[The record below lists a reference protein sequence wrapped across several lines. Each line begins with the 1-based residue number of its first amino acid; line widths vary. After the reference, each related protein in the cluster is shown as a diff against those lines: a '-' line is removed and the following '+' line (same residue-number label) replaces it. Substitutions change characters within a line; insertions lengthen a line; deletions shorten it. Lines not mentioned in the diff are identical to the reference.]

1 FSANFGP
8 QMGALFWIPGGEL
21 MGVWPAAGE
30 FLQSIGKW
38 FYDLYDQAL
47 AEGGAVMR
55 ETITEGEGGRGR
67 LWYLRSFHE
76 MVVLPL
82 LALMAVGAVLC
93 ARDKG
98 TRGRMLVVVI
108 VLYFSMTILM
118 GSKDHR
124 LYLPILPVMATLV
137 GRGFAALS
145 GTGRVRFVLTALVRT
160 SGDTT
165 GHSHDVTSLPTD
177 KMPDDV
183 EPFRFSGPGS
193 EMFTFWD
200 HVERRPVLK
209 ISNSTSRDPIC
220 REWFRFH
227 PTAKFKDPFLDAA
240 RPLMMLDTFGY
251 RAARQKYPDHTLF
264 APNLDTSAW
273 FHDIEAQTDWMLIEH
288 TNPVARDGVMFVD
301 GRVWSESGKLVAGG
315 SAQLLQLE
323 RN

>member
-1 FSANFGP
+1 MTSPSSPQIHQQSISLDAATSLAGDDGNFEIELSDRWQLWGPSGGYLSAI
-8 QMGALFWIPGGEL
+8 ALR
-21 MGVWPAAGE
+21 AAGE
-30 FLQSIGKW
+30 LSELSRPVSFYCHFLKSPKFASAQVTAAFERAGKRSESISV
-38 FYDLYDQAL
+38 QIMQ
-47 AEGGAVMR
+47 GG
-55 ETITEGEGGRGR
+55 EI
-67 LWYLRSFHE
+67 
-76 MVVLPL
+76 
-82 LALMAVGAVLC
+82 
-93 ARDKG
+93 
-98 TRGRMLVVVI
+98 
-108 VLYFSMTILM
+108 
-118 GSKDHR
+118 
-124 LYLPILPVMATLV
+124 
-137 GRGFAALS
+137 
-145 GTGRVRFVLTALVRT
+145 VLTALVRT